1 MSPNHDDAVKQ
12 STLSTCYDA
21 TAKAWKASP
30 IEVIDLKYLRLLRMR
45 LVFHTVSAAVS
56 RIQIARPEAFL
67 DSYLGSDHLRT
78 NQRRLSIADQ
88 T

>member
-12 STLSTCYDA
+12 STLSTCYDV
-21 TAKAWKASP
+21 TAKVWKASP
-30 IEVIDLKYLRLLRMR
+30 IEVIDLKYLWLLRLR
-45 LVFHTVSAAVS
+45 LMFHTVSAAVS
-56 RIQIARPEAFL
+56 RIQIERPEAFL
-67 DSYLGSDHLRT
+67 DSYLSSGHPRT